1 MREWP
6 EVRGDPG
13 ECDFGAAKGDGG
25 VQEGMA
31 YSVSELPE
39 KANIGKCLL
48 GGPGE
53 SVSAE

>member
-6 EVRGDPG
+6 EVSGDPG
-13 ECDFGAAKGDGG
+13 ECDFGAAEGDAG
-25 VQEGMA
+25 VKEGMA
-31 YSVSELPE
+31 YSAGEPPE

-53 SVSAE
+53 SISVE